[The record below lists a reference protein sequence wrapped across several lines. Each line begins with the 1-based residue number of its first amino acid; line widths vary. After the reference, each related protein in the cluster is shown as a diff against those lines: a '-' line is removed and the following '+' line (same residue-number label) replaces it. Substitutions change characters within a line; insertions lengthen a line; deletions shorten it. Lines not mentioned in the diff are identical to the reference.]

1 MKKGPTFGK
10 IFFFIVTAWLLIG
23 LVYAA
28 GDYIPK
34 YLAGETSVFH
44 PLIGVPLL
52 LVGWPW
58 NLYADFIHGFY
69 DLSFFMALGAV
80 LIALI
85 LFLCMLF
92 IRPKPKPLS

>member
-34 YLAGETSVFH
+34 YLAGERPVFH

-52 LVGWPW
+52 MVGWPW
-58 NLYADFIHGFY
+58 NMYADLIHGFY
-69 DLSFFMALGAV
+69 DLPFFLTLGAV

-85 LFLCMLF
+85 LFLFMLF
-92 IRPKPKPLS
+92 HRPKRVS